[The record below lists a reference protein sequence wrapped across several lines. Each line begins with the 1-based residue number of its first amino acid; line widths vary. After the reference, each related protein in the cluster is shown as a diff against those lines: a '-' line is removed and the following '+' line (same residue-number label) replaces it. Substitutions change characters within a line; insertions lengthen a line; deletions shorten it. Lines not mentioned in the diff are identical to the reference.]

1 MSFAWPDLVINLVLA
16 GVLALSTAA
25 DLRWRRIPNALTFPA
40 FGAGILLNGVFF
52 GGEGLFSSA
61 SGGALGLG
69 MLLPLF
75 FLRGMGA
82 GDVKLM
88 AAIGALKGP
97 EFVFFTCAWAS
108 IFGGGMAL
116 FGLIR
121 SRKLGVALAHL
132 YFFKF
137 LPRPDGSFISA
148 GRIPYAPAI
157 AMGALLTLEGV
168 RWIGG

>member
-1 MSFAWPDLVINLVLA
+1 MSDLVVN
-16 GVLALSTAA
+16 LALSGALAA
-25 DLRWRRIPNALTFPA
+25 AVVTDLRCRRIPNALTVPA
-40 FGAGILLNGVFF
+40 FVAGILLNGWLQGSDGLLNRAA
-52 GGEGLFSSA
+52 GGVLV
-61 SGGALGLG
+61 LGL
-69 MLLPLF
+69 LVPLF
-75 FLRGMGA
+75 LVRGMGA

-108 IFGGGMAL
+108 IFGGPIAL

-121 SRKLGVALAHL
+121 SRRLGLALAHL
-132 YFFKF
+132 YFFRF
-137 LPRPDGSFISA
+137 LPRPSQTFISA

-157 AMGALLTLEGV
+157 AMGALLTLQGV